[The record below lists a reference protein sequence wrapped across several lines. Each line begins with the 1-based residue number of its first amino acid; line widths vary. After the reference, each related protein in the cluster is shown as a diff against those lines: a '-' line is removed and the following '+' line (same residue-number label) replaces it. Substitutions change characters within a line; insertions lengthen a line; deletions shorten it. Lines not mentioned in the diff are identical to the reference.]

1 MHSRVERKSER
12 KVMSVITI
20 PSVLYRKLGEDGV
33 AALAELFEQAE
44 SRWQEMRVTRA
55 SFDELRLTVERLI
68 NAQQATETQVA
79 RLVEAQR
86 RTEERLE
93 QGQRE
98 VWTAIQALAEAQ
110 RRTEERVERLEQGQ
124 REMQAAIQALA
135 EAQRRTEERVER
147 LEQGQR
153 EMQAA
158 IPEAQQRT
166 EERLE
171 RLETTVQRLA
181 EAQQRTEERLAQV
194 TRTVEKLVQSV
205 DQLHRTVGSLSEDIG
220 FGLEGIARV
229 TLPGYLE
236 RHEDI
241 HLQGP
246 LGEELQ
252 PWIIGPEGREIEFD
266 LYGTGTQDGQDI
278 IILGEVRSRIYSDD
292 VRRFVER
299 VEQVKDDLPAKAVPV
314 MFGYII
320 HPVAREKAQELG
332 VLLVAS
338 YQR

>member
-135 EAQRRTEERVER
+135 EAQR
-147 LEQGQR
+147 
-153 EMQAA
+153 
-158 IPEAQQRT
+158 RT